1 MVEVKHLVKRYGVK
15 NAVDDISFSIDSGE
29 IVGFLGPNGAGK
41 STTMNILT
49 GYISATQGEATIGG
63 FDILEE
69 PLKAKKC
76 IGYLPE
82 QPPLYLDMTVDGYL
96 QFMYE
101 LKKVSLPRRAH
112 LDEVCRLCGIEG
124 VRGRII
130 KNLSKGYRQ
139 RVGLAQALLGNP
151 QVLILD
157 EPTVG
162 LDPNQIIEIRDL
174 IRSLGEKHTIIL
186 SSHILSEVQAVC
198 DRIIIIN
205 AGKLIA
211 DGTPESIAASLSSD
225 HSLVARIEGK
235 RERVL
240 PVLKGLGQ
248 DVQVDVAG
256 PREENGAPDIYEYHI
271 QSSEQRDLRRPLFR
285 ALCQN
290 NMPLLLLKTSEL
302 SLEEVFLQLINEQKS
317 LIEED
322 KPDEGQQ
329 APQAS
334 GPEGSG
340 AEDSGDQDPEA
351 AGETAAAGEDH
362 GAEIPAENAGEE
374 AVSEKEGE

>member
-235 RERVL
+235 QEQVL

-302 SLEEVFLQLINEQKS
+302 TLEEVFLQLINEQKS
-317 LIEED
+317 LVEEG
-322 KPDEGQQ
+322 KPEESRQT
-329 APQAS
+329 PV
-334 GPEGSG
+334 PEGAG
-340 AEDSGDQDPEA
+340 AAGSGDQDPEA

-362 GAEIPAENAGEE
+362 GAEIPAENAGGE
-374 AVSEKEGE
+374 AASEKEGE

>member
-235 RERVL
+235 REQVL

-340 AEDSGDQDPEA
+340 AAGSGDQDPEA

-362 GAEIPAENAGEE
+362 GAEIPAENGGEE